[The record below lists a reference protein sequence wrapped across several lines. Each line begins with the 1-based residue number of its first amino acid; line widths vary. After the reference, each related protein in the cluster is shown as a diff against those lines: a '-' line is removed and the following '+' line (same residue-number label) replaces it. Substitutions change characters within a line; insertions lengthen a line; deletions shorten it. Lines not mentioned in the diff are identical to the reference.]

1 MNVGKTLF
9 SQVMEFVPWK
19 TFGRIIE
26 RHKGDA
32 GVRTLGCADL
42 FRVMAFSQ
50 LTWRESL
57 RDIEACLAAN
67 QAKLFH
73 MGLKVSPARSTLAD
87 ALNLR
92 DWRIYHALAQR
103 LIARAKVLY
112 SKDPTVLDL
121 DASVYALDST
131 TIDLCLSL
139 FDGGFNDPLGSTAV
153 GGTTNALTLGYA
165 VASSDG
171 GHSWGGLDGSFGL
184 DPQAR
189 VDYGYNALGT
199 LTPLAKNIVSQYY
212 GTPATRSYY
221 AGCSKGGQSGMVAA
235 ARFADQFDGI
245 IAGDPGFNLPKAAVE
260 ELYDNQQFA
269 TVNPNI
275 AQAFSPADLALV
287 SSSILAKCDALDGAV
302 DGIVSDVPACKAA
315 FNFTTDVPQCASGA
329 TPDGT
334 CLSAVQKTAL
344 ANIYAGAHGTSG
356 DLLYSDWPWDP
367 GLVGSGWTS
376 WKTFLNA
383 QIAPVAMGNV
393 FATPPAPV
401 IAAFSPATTAYWQ
414 AFDVNQGFQLIYG
427 TNATF
432 TESAMS
438 FMTPPNPNHL
448 TTLKA
453 KSKLIVYHGTGDPVF
468 SSNDTTNWYNNLQ
481 AADTA
486 AASYARLLLVPGM
499 NHCGGGPATDNFD
512 MLSALVSWVEQG
524 TAPDTVKATVAAG
537 NADKPASWSA
547 TRSRPLCAYPKK
559 AVLVSG
565 ATDLESA
572 SSFSCQ

>member
-1 MNVGKTLF
+1 MNRRLGLRALMISLTVATLAACGGGGSGGMSTALNCSDVTTAKLNLSGVVVTAAVANAASGAASSPASYPAHCQVTGTINQRTGIDGKTYAIGFDIRLPAAGWNGKF
-9 SQVMEFVPWK
+9 FYS
-19 TFGRIIE
+19 
-26 RHKGDA
+26 GDA
-32 GVRTLGCADL
+32 G
-42 FRVMAFSQ
+42 
-50 LTWRESL
+50 
-57 RDIEACLAAN
+57 I
-67 QAKLFH
+67 
-73 MGLKVSPARSTLAD
+73 
-87 ALNLR
+87 
-92 DWRIYHALAQR
+92 
-103 LIARAKVLY
+103 
-112 SKDPTVLDL
+112 
-121 DASVYALDST
+121 
-131 TIDLCLSL
+131 
-139 FDGGFNDPLGSTAV
+139 DGGVNDPLGSTAV
-153 GGTTNALTLGYA
+153 GGTTNAVTLGYA
-165 VASSDG
+165 VASSNG
-171 GHSWGGLDGSFGL
+171 GHSSSALDGSFGL

-199 LTPLAKNIVSQYY
+199 LAPLAKNIVSQFY
-212 GTPATRSYY
+212 GKPATRSYY

-245 IAGDPGFNLPKAAVE
+245 VAGDPGFNLPKAAVE

-269 TVNPNI
+269 TVNANI

-287 SSSILAKCDALDGAV
+287 STSILAKCDALDGAA
-302 DGIVSDVPACKAA
+302 DGMVNDVAACKAA
-315 FNFTTDVPQCASGA
+315 FNFATDVPQCASGA
-329 TPDGT
+329 APDGT
-334 CLSAVQKTAL
+334 CLSATQKTAL
-344 ANIYAGAHGTSG
+344 ANIFNGAHGTSG

-367 GLVGSGWTS
+367 GIAGSNWTF

-414 AFDVNQGFQLIYG
+414 AFDVNGGFELIYG

-432 TESAMS
+432 TESSMS

-468 SSNDTTNWYNNLQ
+468 SSNDTTNWYNNLR
-481 AADTA
+481 AADA
-486 AASYARLLLVPGM
+486 SAASYARLFLVPGM

-512 MLSALVSWVEQG
+512 MLTALVSWVEQG
-524 TAPDTVKATVAAG
+524 AAPDTVKATVATG
-537 NADKPASWSA
+537 NADKPAAWSSS
-547 TRSRPLCAYPKK
+547 RSRPLCAYPKK
-559 AVLVSG
+559 AMFVSG